1 MRSSG
6 RGTFRLFLAFL
17 CTGWYDERMKKRVAY
32 YVSRKNPLIWLAAL
46 VMLASAAL
54 RIANVCGKG
63 ADARTVWLLVVLP
76 VTACVFYVL
85 NILCN
90 GKDRFYRSS
99 VPVFLL
105 AIYYGIK
112 VTLVSPY
119 LWLTFVFWIAYLAI
133 AAFYAVTVSGHVKS
147 TIPLLLLLLAAFA
160 VLAAMHEKEFSREN
174 WDQLRTILPDL
185 LFLLGGI
192 LTLLSMKMY
201 LDSAYHP
208 TWGDRSDGRKLR
220 SLDPNLID
228 AAMDLGATP
237 FQALTKVI
245 VPQIKPGIVSGALIA
260 FTMSFDD
267 FVISYFT
274 TGNGVNNIS
283 ILVYTMSKRVN
294 PSINAL
300 STIVILLITL
310 VLGVVNI
317 VPIVREKREKDGK
330 SSRAVSRKAMAAV
343 AAVLVLAVVGGTVGA
358 SLSQQHKSAAAVEKY
373 GSNVLKLY
381 LPGEY
386 LGENVISDFE
396 KQYGVRVIVENFD
409 SNEMMYTKLMAGD
422 RYDVIIPSDY
432 MIERLMNEDFL
443 QPLDKSMIPNME
455 NMSDAVLGMSYDPD
469 NTYSIPYFWGSVG
482 LVYNHENV
490 DPAVIESEGWEV
502 LRNTDYAGHI
512 YIYDSER
519 DSFMMAFKALG
530 YSMNTEDPNEIND
543 AYEWLLQMNNTM
555 SPVYVTDE
563 VIDGMMN
570 GYKDIAVVYSG
581 DAAVVLDENEDMSFY
596 MPSQGTN
603 IWCDAMVIPQ
613 NAENPKLAHEFIN
626 YMLTYEAAFDN
637 TETVGY
643 TSPNAE
649 VFEEMTSSEDLYAD
663 NAAYLPRSG
672 YEKDEMFHDNQVLMR
687 ELSKLWIKVK
697 AAK

>member
-192 LTLLSMKMY
+192 LTLFGTKMY

-220 SLDPNLID
+220 SLDPRSSPTTLCPRGS
-228 AAMDLGATP
+228 ARPTSSASRWRSRPWSA
-237 FQALTKVI
+237 
-245 VPQIKPGIVSGALIA
+245 
-260 FTMSFDD
+260 
-267 FVISYFT
+267 IS
-274 TGNGVNNIS
+274 
-283 ILVYTMSKRVN
+283 
-294 PSINAL
+294 A
-300 STIVILLITL
+300 
-310 VLGVVNI
+310 
-317 VPIVREKREKDGK
+317 K
-330 SSRAVSRKAMAAV
+330 SASRALR
-343 AAVLVLAVVGGTVGA
+343 T
-358 SLSQQHKSAAAVEKY
+358 SA
-373 GSNVLKLY
+373 
-381 LPGEY
+381 
-386 LGENVISDFE
+386 
-396 KQYGVRVIVENFD
+396 
-409 SNEMMYTKLMAGD
+409 
-422 RYDVIIPSDY
+422 
-432 MIERLMNEDFL
+432 
-443 QPLDKSMIPNME
+443 
-455 NMSDAVLGMSYDPD
+455 
-469 NTYSIPYFWGSVG
+469 
-482 LVYNHENV
+482 
-490 DPAVIESEGWEV
+490 
-502 LRNTDYAGHI
+502 
-512 YIYDSER
+512 
-519 DSFMMAFKALG
+519 
-530 YSMNTEDPNEIND
+530 
-543 AYEWLLQMNNTM
+543 
-555 SPVYVTDE
+555 
-563 VIDGMMN
+563 
-570 GYKDIAVVYSG
+570 
-581 DAAVVLDENEDMSFY
+581 
-596 MPSQGTN
+596 
-603 IWCDAMVIPQ
+603 
-613 NAENPKLAHEFIN
+613 
-626 YMLTYEAAFDN
+626 
-637 TETVGY
+637 
-643 TSPNAE
+643 
-649 VFEEMTSSEDLYAD
+649 
-663 NAAYLPRSG
+663 
-672 YEKDEMFHDNQVLMR
+672 
-687 ELSKLWIKVK
+687 
-697 AAK
+697 